1 MNIATIN
8 DEVMTCGIAKKLG
21 HVLVHKFTVTEDML
35 LENPNTHP
43 NSCIPTSPQN
53 NSNFNKS

>member
-1 MNIATIN
+1 MNIAIN
-8 DEVMTCGIAKKLG
+8 DEVMTCSIVKTLG
-21 HVLVHKFTVTEDML
+21 HVLVHKFTNTKDIL

-43 NSCIPTSPQN
+43 NSSIPTSPQN